1 MRKQVVRFFFSFAL
15 VILVFLVIQASIFLF
30 SVHQQR
36 QQWVSSVFD
45 EYLDNFIITLKRE
58 LADTS
63 KETFTVEEVLLAS
76 LNDRISGLYL
86 RNPEGAA
93 VAAWGATAT
102 GDSLPLPR
110 GLRSRSTNLIEGQII
125 ALTMGEREE
134 GFTSKMMR
142 CDLYEVSI
150 TGAGL
155 LHTIE
160 VSKRKKPLWQ
170 MIALPPQVK
179 ATDIAGSL
187 AINYNDQ
194 PLGSVDV
201 LTFTPD
207 TYKGTTKLFGG
218 MLSSFLIS
226 LPLAL
231 ILALLIAA
239 TLSRRS
245 QRYTA
250 SIQAA
255 LRHLAQGETEITLA
269 KTKIQ
274 EQRVINE
281 AIEQLGRNLEANRLS
296 RQTWLRG
303 ISHDLNT
310 PVTAMKLLIDGMA
323 DGIFPTDTTQLL
335 TLQHEHDLLAQKVAA
350 VSLYA
355 TLQDPDAQANQEPL
369 DIPTYID
376 KVLQAFSPEE
386 QNRIYID
393 EKAASLVGDPTLLVK
408 AAQALLTNALA
419 ASTEPAGWKIGE
431 NTLVFTNTGNLDEG
445 IDFFEPWIRGDQ
457 SRHEPGTGLGLP
469 IVGQIMRLHGG
480 EATIASH
487 DGSVIVTL
495 TWPHIP
501 NRSNS

>member
-30 SVHQQR
+30 SVHQHR
-36 QQWVSSVFD
+36 QEWITSVFD
-45 EYLDNFIITLKRE
+45 EYLDSFITSLKRE

-63 KETFTVEEVLLAS
+63 KETFTVEQVLLTS

-86 RNPEGAA
+86 RNPDGQA

-102 GDSLPLPR
+102 GDTLPLPLGR
-110 GLRSRSTNLIEGQII
+110 RSRVTRLIEGQII
-125 ALTMGEREE
+125 PLAMGDKES

-150 TGAGL
+150 SKSGL

-160 VSKRKKPLWQ
+160 VSKRRKPLWQ
-170 MIALPPQVK
+170 MIALPPEVK

-187 AINYNDQ
+187 TITYNDQ
-194 PLGSVDV
+194 SLGSVDV

-207 TYKGTTKLFGG
+207 TYQGTTKLFGG

-226 LPLAL
+226 LPVAL
-231 ILALLIAA
+231 ILSLLMAA

-245 QRYTA
+245 QRYTD
-250 SIQAA
+250 SIQEA
-255 LRHLAQGETEITLA
+255 LGSLAKGETQVILP
-269 KTKIQ
+269 KTNIDG
-274 EQRVINE
+274 QRVINE
-281 AIEQLGRNLEANRLS
+281 AIEQLGRNLEANQQS
-296 RQTWLRG
+296 RQTWLRA

-310 PVTAMKLLIDGMA
+310 PVTSMKLLIDGMA
-323 DGIFPTDTTQLL
+323 DGVFPTDANQIL
-335 TLQHEHDLLAQKVAA
+335 TLQHEHETLAQKVAA

-355 TLQDPDAQANQEPL
+355 TLQSPDAQAHQEPL

-376 KVLQAFSPEE
+376 KVMEPFSEE
-386 QNRIYID
+386 QRERIYID
-393 EKAASLVGDPTLLVK
+393 DQGSDLVGDPLLLVK
-408 AAQALLTNALA
+408 AAQALLNNALT
-419 ASTEPAGWKIGE
+419 ASNDSVGWKIRANE
-431 NTLVFTNTGNLDEG
+431 LVFTNTGELEGG

-457 SRHEPGTGLGLP
+457 SRHNPGTGLGLP

-480 EATIASH
+480 DASITAEV
-487 DGSVIVTL
+487 GSVVVTL
-495 TWPHIP
+495 KW
-501 NRSNS
+501 